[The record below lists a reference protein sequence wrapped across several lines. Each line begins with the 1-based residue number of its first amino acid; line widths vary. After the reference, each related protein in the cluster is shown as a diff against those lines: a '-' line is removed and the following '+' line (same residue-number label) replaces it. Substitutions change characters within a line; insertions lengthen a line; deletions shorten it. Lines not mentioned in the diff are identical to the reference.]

1 MTPKVYIIGA
11 GSGTKDYMILKAYQL
26 LTTYPDVVIYDRLI
40 SQDIIELIPANCEK
54 IFAGKEPDLHHK
66 TQDEINDAII
76 IHAKADKKVIRL
88 KGGDPFI
95 FGRGGEECQKL
106 KAHNIDFEV
115 IPGISAA
122 NLSASLLN
130 IPLTY
135 RGVADG
141 VIYLSGHAYDEELP
155 KLDYSSL
162 AKGKN
167 TIVLYMSVGNIPA
180 ISKELLNHGM
190 DRATEACVISN
201 AGSENQKSL
210 YSNLENISVDIEK
223 NNIKNPSIIVIGDVV
238 KISRELN

>member
-11 GSGTKDYMILKAYQL
+11 GAGNKNYLTLKAYQL

-40 SQDIIELIPANCEK
+40 AQDIIDIIPEKATK

-66 TQDEINDAII
+66 TQDEINDEIVI
-76 IHAKADKKVIRL
+76 QAKKGKKVIRL

-106 KAHNIDFEV
+106 RENNIDFEV

-135 RGVADG
+135 RNVADG
-141 VIYLSGHAYDEELP
+141 VIYLSGHSYNDEVP
-155 KLDYSSL
+155 KIDYEFL
-162 AKGKN
+162 AKGRN
-167 TIVLYMSVGNIPA
+167 TIVLYMSVSNISI
-180 ISKELLNHGM
+180 ISKALLEKGM
-190 DRATEACVISN
+190 GSRTEACVISN
-201 AGSENQKSL
+201 AGSENQKHI
-210 YSNLENISVDIEK
+210 YSDLENIAQDIEK
-223 NNIKNPSIIVIGDVV
+223 NNIKNPAIIVIGNVV

>member
-1 MTPKVYIIGA
+1 MTHKVYIIGA
-11 GSGTKDYMILKAYQL
+11 GAGTKEHLILKAYQL
-26 LTTYPDVVIYDRLI
+26 LNSYPDVVIYDRLI
-40 SQDIIELIPANCEK
+40 SQDIIDLIPPKAEK

-66 TQDEINDAII
+66 TQDEINELII
-76 IHAKADKKVIRL
+76 SYAKQGKKVIRL

-106 KAHNIDFEV
+106 KENGIEFEV

-135 RGVADG
+135 RGIADG
-141 VIYLSGHAYDEELP
+141 VIYLSGHSYNDEPP
-155 KLDYSSL
+155 KIDYEFL

-167 TIVLYMSVGNIPA
+167 TIVLYMSVGNIKP
-180 ISKELLNHGM
+180 ISEELLKHKM
-190 DRATEACVISN
+190 KAETEVCVASN
-201 AGSENQKSL
+201 AGSSEQKHL
-210 YSNLENISVDIEK
+210 YSNLKNIVSDIEK
-223 NNIKNPSIIVIGDVV
+223 NNIKNPAIIVIGDVV